1 MGFFILVAGVAT
13 TAKLRGF
20 KFYHNPDYL

>member
-1 MGFFILVAGVAT
+1 MGILVAGVAT
-13 TAKLRGF
+13 TAKLRGY